1 MEEKKYL
8 TQEGLARL
16 KKELFDL
23 KNTKRKEI
31 AQRLKK
37 AISFGDLSENAAY
50 SEAKDDQAFLEGR
63 ILELRNIIASAHL
76 INEEKSEK
84 VRIGSKVTIRLL
96 DEEKEFEFW
105 VVDESEAE
113 PSKRKISFNSPL
125 GAALLGQKEGKEIKV
140 DINGE
145 KIKYRIV
152 KID

>member
-8 TQEGLARL
+8 TQEGLDKL
-16 KKELFDL
+16 KEELFYL

-31 AQRLKK
+31 AQKLKK

-63 ILELRNIIASAHL
+63 ILELKNIIASARL
-76 INEEKSEK
+76 INNEKSEK
-84 VRIGSKVTIRLL
+84 VRIGSRVTIKLSN
-96 DEEKEFEFW
+96 EEKELEFL

-113 PSKRKISFNSPL
+113 PSKMKISFKSPL
-125 GAALLGQKEGKEIKV
+125 GAALLGQKEGEEIKI

-145 KIKYRIV
+145 KIKYVIV